1 MIGWCIKMFRTGTPS
16 AHILL
21 VTLNVSRSTKQLYVF
36 FLNICNF
43 YYHDWHWLSYL
54 CTSALL
60 FSGSY
65 LVMVL
70 MELAI
75 PIQ

>member
-1 MIGWCIKMFRTGTPS
+1 MIDWCIKMFRTGAPS

-21 VTLNVSRSTKQLYVF
+21 VTLNVSRSCTKQLYVF
-36 FLNICNF
+36 ILNICNF
-43 YYHDWHWLSYL
+43 YHEWHWLSYL
-54 CTSALL
+54 CTSTLF
-60 FSGSY
+60 FSGCY

-75 PIQ
+75 PVL